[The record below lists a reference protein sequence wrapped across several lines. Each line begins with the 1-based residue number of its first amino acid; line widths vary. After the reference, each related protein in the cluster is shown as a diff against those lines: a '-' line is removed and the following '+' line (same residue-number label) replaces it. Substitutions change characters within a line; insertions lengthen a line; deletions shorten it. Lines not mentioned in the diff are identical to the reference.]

1 MSSRGEKKA
10 AKPVEPQ
17 QWWEDVTP
25 DMARTYLKSNTH
37 NRPLDA
43 ARVSKYAADM
53 RAGRW
58 LVSPETI
65 SFDEHGVLLNGQ
77 HRLGAIVES
86 GVTVKMLIVMGMSP
100 ESLLIIDRG
109 KPRTTAQNVGLM
121 GKKNPKY
128 VTAWA
133 NAAKFTLTGTQA
145 APFVEAEIIRL
156 YDELEPA
163 IDFAV
168 LCGKSAVSRG
178 PVGAAVL
185 IAYGKNPVEVS
196 KFFKAF
202 NEGANLQP
210 GSALLAAYKF
220 YFQGAAV
227 KSDTRPDITLK
238 FLRCIQ
244 AHLEGEPL
252 NSSHVYANA
261 SVLDYYAD
269 AHPPETIFEQLF
281 KARQERGK

>member
-1 MSSRGEKKA
+1 MNSRSEK
-10 AKPVEPQ
+10 KPVEPH
-17 QWWEDVTP
+17 QWWEDITP
-25 DMARTYLKSNTH
+25 DMAKTYLKSNTH
-37 NRPLDA
+37 NRPLDP
-43 ARVSKYAADM
+43 ARVAKYAADM

-77 HRLGAIVES
+77 HRLAAIVES
-86 GVTVKMLIVMGMSP
+86 SVTVKFLVVMGMDP
-100 ESLLIIDRG
+100 MVLLMIDRG

-145 APFVEAEIIRL
+145 NPFVEAEIIRL
-156 YDELEPA
+156 YDELEAA

-168 LCGKSAVSRG
+168 VCGKTAVARG

-185 IAYGKNPVEVS
+185 LAYGKNPVEVT

-202 NEGANLQP
+202 NEGVNLQP
-210 GSALLAAYKF
+210 GSALLAAFKF

-227 KSDTRPDITLK
+227 KSDSRPEITLK
-238 FLRCIQ
+238 FLRCIE

-252 NSSHVYANA
+252 NSSHVYANG
-261 SVLDYYAD
+261 SVLDYFAD
-269 AHPPETIFEQLF
+269 AHPPETLFGQLF
-281 KARQERGK
+281 KARKEREK